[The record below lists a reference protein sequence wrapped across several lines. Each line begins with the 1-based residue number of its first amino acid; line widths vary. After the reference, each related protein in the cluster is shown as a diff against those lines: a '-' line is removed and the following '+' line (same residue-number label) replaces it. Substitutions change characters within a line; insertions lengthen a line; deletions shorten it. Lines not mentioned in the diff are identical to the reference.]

1 MGVHLTFVRSVDLDE
16 WTQRQLDCMTLG
28 GNGNAREFF
37 RKHGFTELYGA
48 KAEKKYKSKAAVAYK
63 AELEKLVDAAAV
75 KRGEGLD
82 PAEST
87 ATTGVVGSL
96 LENLELKARQ
106 EEQELAQ
113 QKLAEARA
121 ASSGASSGVLTP
133 SAKLAS
139 AMPGASRLTVPSGG
153 MLRKP
158 ATSSGTN
165 FLKKKPATSV
175 NKLRV
180 NKLSMSNGT
189 KDDAFEDIEAT
200 QKSSANTQLEA
211 KQLAVDE
218 AMAKKL
224 QIEAEVDSATSSGNT
239 ASGAP
244 VAAAPTPIP
253 PTPVVVK
260 KPEPPKKPTM
270 EDNVSKLKAMNKDF
284 FSQF

>member
-1 MGVHLTFVRSVDLDE
+1 
-16 WTQRQLDCMTLG
+16 
-28 GNGNAREFF
+28 
-37 RKHGFTELYGA
+37 
-48 KAEKKYKSKAAVAYK
+48 
-63 AELEKLVDAAAV
+63 
-75 KRGEGLD
+75 
-82 PAEST
+82 
-87 ATTGVVGSL
+87 

-121 ASSGASSGVLTP
+121 GSSGASSGVLTP

-158 ATSSGTN
+158 ATSSGAN

-189 KDDAFEDIEAT
+189 KDEAFEDIEAT
-200 QKSSANTQLEA
+200 QKLFCEYA
-211 KQLAVDE
+211 KWKRHNNRAVDE

-224 QIEAEVDSATSSGNT
+224 QIEAEVDSATSGGNST
-239 ASGAP
+239 PAAPAP
-244 VAAAPTPIP
+244 VAPTPIP
-253 PTPVVVK
+253 HTRCCG
-260 KPEPPKKPTM
+260 KPEPAQ
-270 EDNVSKLKAMNKDF
+270 EAYYGRQCVEVASNEQGFL
-284 FSQF
+284 FSVLVYK